1 MWSSAI
7 AIRKPQCLRLP
18 KCATRPDWFPN
29 WMSQAKSVYY
39 STKASVPQ
47 LEAGINQYITTLAI
61 LLGTYPQDLRPTLEQ
76 NGKLPDYMEPVGI
89 GIPADLLL
97 RRPDI
102 RQAERQINAQAA
114 LLGASKSDWLPQVFL
129 KVP

>member
-1 MWSSAI
+1 
-7 AIRKPQCLRLP
+7 
-18 KCATRPDWFPN
+18 
-29 WMSQAKSVYY
+29 
-39 STKASVPQ
+39 
-47 LEAGINQYITTLAI
+47 
-61 LLGTYPQDLRPTLEQ
+61 
-76 NGKLPDYMEPVGI
+76 GKLPDYMEPVGI

-129 KVP
+129 KGSVGYSSHDLKDFTKRN